1 MLIAVDHG
9 NYSIKTPNFSFV
21 AGLAE
26 HTVPPPIL
34 DDCIEYDGRYWTL
47 SESRIFYMRDKTQ
60 DDRYFILT
68 LFAIAKELEKKRYT
82 SPVVSVDLAVGLPP
96 EHYGVLKD
104 RFAAYFKRNII
115 EAIRQYMIANPEI
128 VKSALALGE
137 AFTSSD
143 VPPQE
148 AALPSPPTAV
158 EGSTGSLHFEA
169 P

>member
-1 MLIAVDHG
+1 MKKDNTYRFNIQFRAVTDEQIQVG
-9 NYSIKTPNFSFV
+9 EFLSS
-21 AGLAE
+21 L
-26 HTVPPPIL
+26 
-34 DDCIEYDGRYWTL
+34 GR
-47 SESRIFYMRDKTQ
+47 
-60 DDRYFILT
+60 
-68 LFAIAKELEKKRYT
+68 AK
-82 SPVVSVDLAVGLPP
+82 SSC
-96 EHYGVLKD
+96 
-104 RFAAYFKRNII
+104 II

-169 P
+169 PASSGDESLEIMIKNLELFK

>member
-1 MLIAVDHG
+1 MQ
-9 NYSIKTPNFSFV
+9 SITEIIPSKRQTS
-21 AGLAE
+21 LLLQDWQSIRE

-34 DDCIEYDGRYWTL
+34 DDCIEYAGRYWTL

-104 RFAAYFKRNII
+104 RFAAYFKRNKPVRFSYKGKQIMLSI
-115 EAIRQYMIANPEI
+115 NRVLVFP
-128 VKSALALGE
+128 
-137 AFTSSD
+137 
-143 VPPQE
+143 
-148 AALPSPPTAV
+148 
-158 EGSTGSLHFEA
+158 
-169 P
+169 

>member
-34 DDCIEYDGRYWTL
+34 DDCIEYAGRYWTL

-68 LFAIAKELEKKRYT
+68 LFAIATTRFRRRLQLNRCIICHALQNNLFFCICKRF
-82 SPVVSVDLAVGLPP
+82 SG
-96 EHYGVLKD
+96 K
-104 RFAAYFKRNII
+104 
-115 EAIRQYMIANPEI
+115 
-128 VKSALALGE
+128 
-137 AFTSSD
+137 
-143 VPPQE
+143 
-148 AALPSPPTAV
+148 
-158 EGSTGSLHFEA
+158 
-169 P
+169 